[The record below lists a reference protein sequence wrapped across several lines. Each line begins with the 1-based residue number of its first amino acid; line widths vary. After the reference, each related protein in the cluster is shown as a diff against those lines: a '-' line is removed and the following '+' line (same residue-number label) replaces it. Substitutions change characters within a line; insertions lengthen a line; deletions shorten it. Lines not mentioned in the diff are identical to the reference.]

1 MNGHDSGPGAAAAVH
16 PKNNP
21 AVVQMIKNY
30 PAAVQRI

>member
-1 MNGHDSGPGAAAAVH
+1 MNGHDSGPGAAAVVP

-21 AVVQMIKNY
+21 AAVQMIKNY